1 MQLCYVRQQN
11 QTRPPRGNPAPQPTC
26 VATLGG
32 FSFGSN
38 TMKKIPLTR
47 GLFALVDD
55 CDYESMSQH
64 KWYALNSQW
73 GFRAARSCR
82 IDGKKRCVLMGRQIL
97 GLAHGDNLQADHAN
111 HNTLDDRR
119 CNLRICTNQQN
130 SYNRKRYK
138 NSSSRYKGVSWYGAY
153 AKWMGYIRSSGKNLF
168 LGYFGK
174 EDDAARAYN
183 SAAQKLHGQYA
194 YLNKIKGDS

>member
-1 MQLCYVRQQN
+1 MVCYARKSN
-11 QTRPPRGNPAPQPTC
+11 LLKPSGGISGASLPCIATPA
-26 VATLGG
+26 G
-32 FSFGSN
+32 FLFGIDI
-38 TMKKIPLTR
+38 MKKIPLTR

-55 CDYESMSQH
+55 CDYESISQY

-73 GFRAARSCR
+73 GFRAARSCH

-97 GLAHGDNLQADHAN
+97 GLVHGDRLQADHAN

-119 CNLRICTNQQN
+119 CNLRTCTNQQN

-138 NSSSRYKGVSWYGAY
+138 NSSSKYKGVSWYGAY
-153 AKWMGYIRSSGKNLF
+153 AKWMGYIRSSGKNVF

-183 SAAQKLHGQYA
+183 SAARRLHGQYA